1 MKVVVT
7 EWLRSSKGKFHT
19 LVFFICNVVY
29 LIADANFIIT
39 ITRALESGDVVK
51 GLTSV
56 AIICMIRSGAG
67 IIESWSGKLATYDTY
82 RAMHDNFTDQV
93 IDADYEM
100 FTHFSVSTVTTIA
113 EFMSNVTNIG
123 KSGIRMVVNVISIMI
138 TIGSMYLLAGSLIIP
153 IIVIYLICALA
164 AEKVYK
170 VYGKKDKVIKNLR
183 KARNQKMEN
192 LINGFAEL
200 RSFSM
205 ASRERESMH
214 QKNAQLQALF
224 YDRTKIHVAV
234 ISIVEFLDVGA
245 LLLVVGWSLY
255 HISLGNITVAVAMS
269 MVMFVNKIINPL
281 MTILDWADELSN
293 NLAMSKDFKALITWH
308 NKCKR
313 GTIVLDRFEREIV
326 FKDVKFSYE
335 NSSTILDGINMVI
348 KKGQHIGICGK
359 TGDGKS
365 TLLKLLNKFY
375 DIDEGELTI
384 DGVEI
389 SDVTAESYRRKVG
402 SVHQENT
409 IFPGTILENVKYGS
423 PEATEY
429 EIIEACKRAKL
440 YDFITSLK
448 DGFNT
453 DVGPK
458 GLKLSGG
465 QKQRIALARLFLQD
479 PEIIILDEATS
490 ALDNETEQ
498 FIQDAIAA
506 LHGKTIITVAHRLT
520 TIQNCDWIYV
530 LDGGKI
536 IEDGTHQMLMEHGGA
551 YAHMA
556 LLKS

>member
-1 MKVVVT
+1 M
-7 EWLRSSKGKFHT
+7 
-19 LVFFICNVVY
+19 
-29 LIADANFIIT
+29 
-39 ITRALESGDVVK
+39 
-51 GLTSV
+51 
-56 AIICMIRSGAG
+56 
-67 IIESWSGKLATYDTY
+67 
-82 RAMHDNFTDQV
+82 
-93 IDADYEM
+93 
-100 FTHFSVSTVTTIA
+100 
-113 EFMSNVTNIG
+113 
-123 KSGIRMVVNVISIMI
+123 
-138 TIGSMYLLAGSLIIP
+138 
-153 IIVIYLICALA
+153 
-164 AEKVYK
+164 
-170 VYGKKDKVIKNLR
+170 
-183 KARNQKMEN
+183 
-192 LINGFAEL
+192 
-200 RSFSM
+200 
-205 ASRERESMH
+205 
-214 QKNAQLQALF
+214 
-224 YDRTKIHVAV
+224 
-234 ISIVEFLDVGA
+234 
-245 LLLVVGWSLY
+245 
-255 HISLGNITVAVAMS
+255 
-269 MVMFVNKIINPL
+269 
-281 MTILDWADELSN
+281 
-293 NLAMSKDFKALITWH
+293 
-308 NKCKR
+308 
-313 GTIVLDRFEREIV
+313 
-326 FKDVKFSYE
+326 
-335 NSSTILDGINMVI
+335 
-348 KKGQHIGICGK
+348 
-359 TGDGKS
+359 
-365 TLLKLLNKFY
+365 LKLLNKFY

-536 IEDGTHQMLMEHGGA
+536 IEDGTHQTLMEHGGA